1 MTGGVLVWRDLICS
15 FDCLLV
21 VFVILHCIYIATS
34 GCREY
39 SSNSAVKFFCARFR
53 NLKILNVLPPSKNE
67 ANISSSRQKIAIQA
81 PCRLCSFVAQ
91 LILFI

>member
-39 SSNSAVKFFCARFR
+39 SSNSVAKFFLYTTSESQDFERAA
-53 NLKILNVLPPSKNE
+53 SKQE
-67 ANISSSRQKIAIQA
+67 RSEYFFVSSKDCDSGTLQIM
-81 PCRLCSFVAQ
+81 
-91 LILFI
+91 